1 MGRLDRSLKFLI
13 KSVALQ
19 RDNIAGLRS
28 NGPSSIVGQR
38 IEKQRNL
45 AAVRRATSAIWKASA
60 IMASELVMRPRP
72 LEFADVVEQS
82 VALAPIKV
90 GRRRQD
96 ARQLGPE
103 EP

>member
-1 MGRLDRSLKFLI
+1 MGRLDRFLI
-13 KSVALQ
+13 KSVALVTT
-19 RDNIAGLRS
+19 LRLAFERTLFA
-28 NGPSSIVGQR
+28 IVGQR

-82 VALAPIKV
+82 VALVADDQSCRSRV
-90 GRRRQD
+90 
-96 ARQLGPE
+96 
-103 EP
+103 